1 MHVFTDETQQ
11 NNNNQMLTIMCINIS
26 TTAVFI
32 GVAIAL
38 FKR

>member
-1 MHVFTDETQQ
+1 MNVFADEAQQ
-11 NNNNQMLTIMCINIS
+11 NNNQMLTIMCINIS

-32 GVAIAL
+32 GMAIAL

>member
-1 MHVFTDETQQ
+1 MNVFADEAQQ
-11 NNNNQMLTIMCINIS
+11 NNNQMLTIMCINIS
-26 TTAVFI
+26 LTAVFI